1 MLCLDTMV
9 RHVMRCDSIKREKKK
24 ILIGKLDVFFLDVP
38 LGVKFLVG
46 TIYLGRGRVTHDRN
60 GSTP

>member
-9 RHVMRCDSIKREKKK
+9 RHVMRCDSIKRAK
-24 ILIGKLDVFFLDVP
+24 ILIGKLDVFLSTSTWASNF
-38 LGVKFLVG
+38 GRN
-46 TIYLGRGRVTHDRN
+46 IYLGRGRVTHDRN